1 MAERTILTSKST
13 GLSLTSAA
21 TSKMVSTATS
31 KGNGI
36 KTGKAPSIFGRGRSL
51 IPSCQRLVIPNM
63 ADVAR
68 ALNRPSSYP
77 TKFFGSEL
85 GAQATFND
93 ETERYIVNGVH
104 EPSRLREL
112 LDVFID
118 KYVLCGSCKNP
129 ETELILTK
137 DDFIYRDCKACGKR
151 SDIDMRHRLSTFIL
165 KNPPKSKKV
174 KGKRSGA
181 AGADSL
187 PNKAGD
193 QGDDSD
199 DELTKKIEAGAG
211 ELLTAEQAEALIAA
225 RENDDDWS
233 VDTSPE
239 AVAARAN
246 ALDSKLQ
253 ATLVLND
260 DDDDDSGGPYDAFG
274 EWVRDNKADVTD
286 VEIYKK
292 AEADGLA
299 KKHKLLV
306 VLVQALFTDKI
317 VAEIPGHLALFA
329 KLTTSEKHQ
338 KSLLGGIERLVGETY
353 PQLIKAD
360 LAKVLMAF
368 YQADILDEEVVKNWG
383 THTSKKYVSKDVS
396 KTVRK
401 AAGPFLKW
409 LEEAGSD
416 SDEESE

>member
-1 MAERTILTSKST
+1 
-13 GLSLTSAA
+13 
-21 TSKMVSTATS
+21 
-31 KGNGI
+31 
-36 KTGKAPSIFGRGRSL
+36 
-51 IPSCQRLVIPNM
+51 M

-68 ALNRPSSYP
+68 ALNRPSSCESCLHVSTLGAKLTRPADRSDP

-104 EPSRLREL
+104 ESSRLRDL
-112 LDVFID
+112 LDTFID
-118 KYVLCGSCKNP
+118 KYVLCGACKNP

-137 DDFIYRDCKACGKR
+137 DEFIYRDCKACGKR

-165 KNPPKSKKV
+165 KNPPKSKKM
-174 KGKRSGA
+174 KGKKGGA

-187 PNKAGD
+187 PVKGEAAP
-193 QGDDSD
+193 GDDSD
-199 DELTKKIEAGAG
+199 DELTKKIEAGAA
-211 ELLTAEQAEALIAA
+211 EVLSPEQAAALIEAHA
-225 RENDDDWS
+225 NDDDWS
-233 VDTSPE
+233 VDTSKE

-260 DDDDDSGGPYDAFG
+260 DDDDDAGGPYDAFG
-274 EWVRDNKADVTD
+274 DWVRENKDTATD

-306 VLVQALFTDKI
+306 VLVQALFSDKI
-317 VAEIPGHLALFA
+317 VTEIPAHLGLFA

-360 LAKVLMAF
+360 LAKILMAF
-368 YQADILDEEVVKNWG
+368 YQADILEEEVVKNWG
-383 THTSKKYVSKDVS
+383 THTSKK
-396 KTVRK
+396 VRFCLLV
-401 AAGPFLKW
+401 AR
-409 LEEAGSD
+409 SQ
-416 SDEESE
+416 SC